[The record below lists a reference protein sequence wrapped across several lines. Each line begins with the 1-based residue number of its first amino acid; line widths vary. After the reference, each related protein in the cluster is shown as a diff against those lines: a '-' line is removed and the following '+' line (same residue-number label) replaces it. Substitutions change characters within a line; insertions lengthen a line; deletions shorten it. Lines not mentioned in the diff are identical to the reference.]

1 MTSAL
6 FQGWKLRRGSVWTVG
21 VVVALM
27 CAGPTAFAAAPTIVP
42 QATRSGVGDGAS
54 AVSHGRLVMAGTST
68 PATVSSAGVAAGKD
82 RAAPLL
88 RRPPAQA
95 TRTAPSSTAPAAVS
109 TPRAGA
115 RARVV
120 SNFDGINAI
129 QSRAA
134 AGYNV
139 EPPDEGLGAGNGF
152 VVNLVNVAG
161 AVYRTNGDMVT
172 GPFSLSTF
180 FKEPASTN
188 LSDPRVF
195 YDASS
200 HSWFASV
207 LEYGFTTKGNIS
219 ESHVDLA
226 VSASSDPR
234 GAWRVFRIPASNTNH
249 AGCPCLAD
257 YPIMGVDAYN
267 VYLSTNEFTSD
278 ETGFNGSQLYAVS
291 KSQLVGG
298 AAAPNY
304 TTFENLSVAGTVAYH
319 VQPANTYGSAPAEYL
334 MNSLD
339 PNNTFDNRLAVW
351 AVTNPRAV
359 TTGRGTAALS
369 VRVIGSQAYSMP
381 PVAQTP
387 PGFCSSTTAC
397 GKDGAATTGLVD
409 TDFDAMQEVQY
420 INGQLVGALNTA
432 VNIAGDTGPK
442 AGVAWFVVHPA
453 ISRGNVAASTRVVR
467 QGYLATRGEYL
478 TYPHINMTGNGAM
491 ALVFGLGGP
500 STYLSAAYATA
511 APGAGFGGGIRL
523 AAAGTGPDNGFTGTP
538 AFGGVA
544 RWGDYSNGQIIPGT
558 NRVWVGTQ
566 YIPNTGTGVTNWG
579 NRLFEL
585 NLG

>member
-1 MTSAL
+1 MTSARRH
-6 FQGWKLRRGSVWTVG
+6 GSKARRGSVWTVG
-21 VVVALM
+21 AAAVLL
-27 CAGPTAFAAAPTIVP
+27 CAAPTAFAATPT
-42 QATRSGVGDGAS
+42 QHAAGSGARDGAS
-54 AVSHGRLVMAGTST
+54 AVNRGRLVLAGTST
-68 PATVSSAGVAAGKD
+68 PASVSSAGAAAGKN
-82 RAAPLL
+82 RIAPLL
-88 RRPPAQA
+88 MPHRLGTAAARRA
-95 TRTAPSSTAPAAVS
+95 TAAEAPAAVS
-109 TPRAGA
+109 TSVAGSRAKI
-115 RARVV
+115 V
-120 SNFDGINAI
+120 SNSDGVNAI
-129 QSRAA
+129 QSRAV

-139 EPPDEGLGAGNGF
+139 EPPDEGLGAGNGY

-161 AVYRTNGDMVT
+161 AVYRTSGAMLT
-172 GPFSLSTF
+172 GPFFLNTF
-180 FKEPASTN
+180 FKEPAATN

-195 YDASS
+195 YDSSS

-207 LEYGFTTKGNIS
+207 LEYGFDAKGNFS

-226 VSASSDPR
+226 VSATGDPR
-234 GAWRVFRIPASNTNH
+234 GAWRVFRIPASNTTH

-278 ETGFNGSQLYAVS
+278 GTSFNGAQLYAVS

-304 TTFENLSVAGTVAYH
+304 AKFENLSVAGTLAYH
-319 VQPANTYGSAPAEYL
+319 VQPANTYGSAPAEY
-334 MNSLD
+334 MMSSLD

-351 AVTNPRAV
+351 AVTNRRAV
-359 TTGRGTAALS
+359 TTGHGTPTLS
-369 VRVIGSQAYSMP
+369 VRVISSQAYSLP
-381 PVAQTP
+381 PDAQTP
-387 PGFCSSTTAC
+387 PGFCTSTTAC
-397 GKDGAATTGLVD
+397 GPTGSPTTGLVA

-432 VNIAGDTGPK
+432 VNIAGDSGPK
-442 AGVAWFVVHPA
+442 AGVAWFAVHPA
-453 ISRGNVAASTRVVR
+453 ISNGQVATTTRVAR

-478 TYPHINMTGNGAM
+478 TYPHINMTLNGAM
-491 ALVFGLGGP
+491 TLVFGLGGP

-511 APGAGFGGGIRL
+511 APGAGFGGIRL
-523 AAAGTGPDNGFTGTP
+523 AAAGTGPDNGFTGTK

-558 NRVWVGTQ
+558 NTVWLGTQ